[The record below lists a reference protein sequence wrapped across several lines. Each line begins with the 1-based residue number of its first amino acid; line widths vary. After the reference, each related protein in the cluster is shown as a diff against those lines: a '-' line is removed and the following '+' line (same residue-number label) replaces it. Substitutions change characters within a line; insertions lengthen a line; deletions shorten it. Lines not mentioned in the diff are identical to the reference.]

1 MTRPVPACLPPFVKR
16 FEGFVPKAALD
27 PAGFLTIGFG
37 HKITGADPDSYRTE
51 PMSLAAADA
60 LLLRDLLIDGAQP
73 LCSVLHPS
81 VLASLNDN
89 QYAAL
94 IDFTYNEGVGRLVGS
109 TLLRLLNGGQVDH
122 VAAQFDRW
130 IYGDADGREVVLP
143 GLVARRQAETELWLS

>member
-1 MTRPVPACLPPFVKR
+1 MIRPIPACLPPFVKR

-27 PAGFLTIGFG
+27 PDGFLTVGFG

-51 PMSLAAADA
+51 PMSLADADG
-60 LLLRDLLIDGAQP
+60 LLLRDLIIDGAQP

-81 VLASLNDN
+81 VLAGLTDN

-94 IDFTYNEGVGRLVGS
+94 IDFAYNEGAGRLLGS
-109 TLLRLLNGGQVDH
+109 TLLRLLNDGQTNQ

-130 IYGDADGREVVLP
+130 VYGEVDGREVILP
-143 GLVARRQAETELWLS
+143 GLIERRKAETELWLS